1 MPIGPAVQNTRS
13 SQCIVVGIDQGTTNT
28 KAMAVDERGRVLAET
43 SRPIAS
49 AAPRPGWME
58 QDPEAMVANV
68 VACLREV
75 LERAGPAR
83 LVGIGIANQT
93 ETLVVWDRRTAKP
106 AHPAIVWQCRRGA
119 EEVAPLRTPGNLA
132 LVRGRTG
139 LDIDPTFTAAKL
151 KWLLAN
157 RPHIA
162 DGLRQGDLLWGTVDT
177 WLVWSLTGG
186 RTYATDAGNAS
197 RTMLFDI
204 DRLRWDEELYG
215 LFALSLPARPEC
227 RPSCGGFG
235 MTDASRAGIEAPVTS
250 VLGDQQA
257 ALFGHGCVGEMQAK
271 VTYGTGAFLW
281 ANAGHTPREAPQ
293 GILRTIAWQTDR
305 PTYAFEGFVMYAGKV
320 LEWLGARLAIAGGAA
335 GVAAEA
341 EKAGTS
347 AGVTLVPAFQG
358 LASPW
363 WKPEARAALLGL
375 AEATSVGHV
384 AHAGM
389 EAVAF
394 QVRAVL
400 ETILPDRE
408 DGLPPIRVDGGMTR
422 SRYFTQLQADV
433 LGRPLVRSGM
443 DATPYGASLMAG
455 LGAGLWADT
464 EGLPAPAGGEERFDP
479 DPAATAG
486 WNPRYE
492 NWRSAVEGL
501 ARSAGQ
507 TRAVS

>member
-1 MPIGPAVQNTRS
+1 VQNTRS
-13 SQCIVVGIDQGTTNT
+13 SQRIVVGIDQGTTNT

-75 LERAGPAR
+75 LERAGADAR

-93 ETLVVWDRRTAKP
+93 ETLVVWDRRTGRP
-106 AHPAIVWQCRRGA
+106 VHPAIVWQCRRGA
-119 EEVAPLRTPGNLA
+119 DEIALLRAPGTLA
-132 LVRGRTG
+132 LIRDRTG
-139 LDIDPTFTAAKL
+139 LDLDPTFTAAKL
-151 KWLLAN
+151 KWLTAN
-157 RPHIA
+157 RPDVA
-162 DGLRQGDLLWGTVDT
+162 EGLALGDLLWGTVDT
-177 WLVWSLTGG
+177 WLVWSLTAG

-204 DRLRWDEELYG
+204 DRLRWDEELPALFG
-215 LFALSLPARPEC
+215 LRLSARPEC
-227 RPSCGGFG
+227 RPSCGSFG
-235 MTDASRAGIEAPVTS
+235 TTDVSCAGIEVPVTA

-257 ALFGHGCVGEMQAK
+257 ALFGHGCLDEMQTK

-293 GILRTIAWQTDR
+293 GILRTIAWRTDR
-305 PTYAFEGFVMYAGKV
+305 PTYAYEGFVMYAGKV
-320 LEWLGARLAIAGGAA
+320 LEWLGARLAVAGGAV

-341 EKAGTS
+341 GKARTS

-363 WKPEARAALLGL
+363 WMPEARAALLGL
-375 AEATSVGHV
+375 AEATSVGHI

-389 EAVAF
+389 EAVCF
-394 QVRAVL
+394 QVRAAL
-400 ETILPDRE
+400 ETILSDQGV
-408 DGLPPIRVDGGMTR
+408 GLPPIRVDGGMTR

-433 LGRPLVRSGM
+433 LGQALLRSSM
-443 DATPYGASLMAG
+443 DATPYGAALMAG
-455 LGAGLWADT
+455 LGTGLWRGSA
-464 EGLPAPAGGEERFDP
+464 ELPAPAGGEERFDP
-479 DPAATAG
+479 DPAAAAG
-486 WNPRYE
+486 WNQRYA
-492 NWRSAVEGL
+492 NWKSVLEGL

-507 TRAVS
+507 SGAMS